1 MEHTI
6 IYMGNMARSFAT
18 LSETT
23 STYLDAGG
31 IKKRIDEPSPKADG
45 LIFAYMER
53 RPKLFFAVRVYDPV
67 AKETVVLREP
77 VLLVT
82 ERHTDGKGFSP
93 TPSRFGDDSALH
105 LLVDM
110 IVSNP
115 EYRDLLGAMVQRLGA
130 SNALSS

>member
-6 IYMGNMARSFAT
+6 IYMGNLARSFAA

-23 STYLDAGG
+23 TKYLDANGVE
-31 IKKRIDEPSPKADG
+31 KPIDEPSDKADG
-45 LIFAYMER
+45 LVFAYMER
-53 RPKLFFAVRVYDPV
+53 RPKLFFAVRVCDPK

-93 TPSRFGDDSALH
+93 TPSRFGDESARN

-115 EYRDLLGAMVQRLGA
+115 EYRDLFGAMIQRLG
-130 SNALSS
+130 STTRG